1 MAARRHRAATGA
13 PGPVANETSR
23 FHYLA
28 WCDGLRVGLHRSS
41 LADKILRGS
50 LPGDLPV
57 EQGSRFDF
65 VINLKTAKTLG
76 LTISPS
82 LLALADEVI
91 E

>member
-1 MAARRHRAATGA
+1 L
-13 PGPVANETSR
+13 V
-23 FHYLA
+23 
-28 WCDGLRVGLHRSS
+28 
-41 LADKILRGS
+41 DKILRGS
-50 LPGDLPV
+50 RPGDLPV

-76 LTISPS
+76 LTTPPS